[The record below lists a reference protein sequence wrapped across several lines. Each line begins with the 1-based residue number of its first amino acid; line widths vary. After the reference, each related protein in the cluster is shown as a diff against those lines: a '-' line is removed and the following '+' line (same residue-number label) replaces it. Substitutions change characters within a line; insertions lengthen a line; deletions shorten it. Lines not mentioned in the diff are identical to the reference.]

1 MPTISTVIQR
11 ISRQKPQLFK
21 IDTSHYEWP
30 VTALPTPRMRQMA
43 HDSFSLIEPGFSG
56 APSAR
61 FSRDPNSNPF
71 QSDVLVIGTARA
83 RRAGAAAAGGA
94 ARDGAEK

>member
-1 MPTISTVIQR
+1 MEFASPSGGSVG
-11 ISRQKPQLFK
+11 
-21 IDTSHYEWP
+21 D
-30 VTALPTPRMRQMA
+30 VMNATARVESLTKYYGLLMLTTRA
-43 HDSFSLIEPGFSG
+43 CCADSFRLSFPAEPGFSG